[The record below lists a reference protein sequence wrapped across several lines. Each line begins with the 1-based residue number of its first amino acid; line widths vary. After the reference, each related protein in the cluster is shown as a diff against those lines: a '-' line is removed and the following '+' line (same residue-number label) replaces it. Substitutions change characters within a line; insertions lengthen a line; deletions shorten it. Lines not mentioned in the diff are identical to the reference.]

1 MTADKKSNGT
11 EKPKAQKLDPV
22 LGEILKEHGFGSDSC
37 WQCVRKG
44 KSGENAVWVVYHKT
58 LEKIAAN
65 LGIGFEAPE
74 VLEHDAERGVAILVT
89 GTLPGNAKLKPR
101 SEWSIG
107 EARPKNC
114 YIPYY
119 YAMAE
124 KRGKDRVILKLLG
137 IHGDVYSEEEVTS
150 EEFTRSSKVRWT
162 GPLNKAQ
169 FREACGKFSMRLN
182 EAETED
188 QINETVKEFGPL
200 IEQMQNDAPD
210 MWDGEPDPETGGLSF
225 VDIIKRRTDKV
236 RMDGDGGDSHLREIA
251 RG

>member
-1 MTADKKSNGT
+1 MT
-11 EKPKAQKLDPV
+11 EKQEKQKAQKLDSV
-22 LGEILKEHGFGSDSC
+22 LGEILKEHGFGPDSC

-65 LGIGFEAPE
+65 LGISFDSPQ

-101 SEWSIG
+101 TEWSIG

-124 KRGKDRVILKLLG
+124 KRGKDRVILKLLEV
-137 IHGDVYSEEEVTS
+137 HGDVYSEEEAMS
-150 EEFTRSSKVRWT
+150 EEFTRVSKSRWT
-162 GPLNKAQ
+162 GPLNRAE
-169 FREACGKFSMRLN
+169 FRKACGSFAMRIGA
-182 EAETED
+182 AETT
-188 QINETVKEFGPL
+188 NELDRVVKDHGAL
-200 IEQMQNDAPD
+200 IEQMCSDDPD
-210 MWDGEPDPETGGLSF
+210 LWEGEPDPETGALSF
-225 VDIIKRRTDKV
+225 CDKIKKKQDQL
-236 RMDGDGGDSHLREIA
+236 RMYGHDQSEAHMAAIA
-251 RG
+251 RE